1 MICATS
7 SSPPLGGAA
16 ASWPLPTPG
25 HMANW
30 TSVFRRRAS
39 RLLPVISFTMHHGFF
54 EGLPRVDR
62 PSTRRDQPA
71 LVGQAPTVAGPA
83 LRRLDKEG
91 GRGTENPRAET
102 SLSAL

>member
-71 LVGQAPTVAGPA
+71 LVGQAPTIAGPRGSWAPIA
-83 LRRLDKEG
+83 LPGPWR
-91 GRGTENPRAET
+91 GRQLIPR
-102 SLSAL
+102 